1 MFRNDREL
9 YFFNHMLQQL
19 YQLHDILQ
27 KIPQEDEK
35 IFVSYFHE
43 TIMVSVVRN
52 PNYNLGTG
60 L

>member
-1 MFRNDREL
+1 
-9 YFFNHMLQQL
+9 MLQQL